1 MSTENNFIST
11 KVVLDDAILR
21 SRTGAYI
28 VNVLLSADL
37 LLNLYKEGKTPSKE
51 RVELMDKLIREIES
65 NRIKALRKMK
75 KFQYLDINK

>member
-11 KVVLDDAILR
+11 KAVLDDAILR

>member
-1 MSTENNFIST
+1 MSNT

-28 VNVLLSADL
+28 VNVLLSVDL

-51 RVELMDKLIREIES
+51 RIEFTDKLIREIEDK
-65 NRIKALRKMK
+65 RIKALMKMK
-75 KFQYLDINK
+75 KFEYLDINK

>member
-1 MSTENNFIST
+1 MSTENNFLST
-11 KVVLDDAILR
+11 KAVLDDAILR

-65 NRIKALRKMK
+65 NIIKALRKMK

>member
-11 KVVLDDAILR
+11 KAVLDDAILR

-37 LLNLYKEGKTPSKE
+37 LLGVFAVYFYDK
-51 RVELMDKLIREIES
+51 KLIREIES